1 MTAEKKR
8 EITGWVSLFTL
19 IVMFSGLLKNH
30 PTLRALDFSYLL
42 GTFGKISEGAD
53 FAGKGGIGTRQGFL
67 VALTLVPSL
76 MLSSGLIAVAQ
87 ELGALEA
94 AAKFFKPILKPIM
107 GIPGVAGLAF
117 VSSFTSSDIGAVMTK
132 ELYDDKY
139 ITDEERAIFV
149 SYQYAAS
156 AVVTNTI
163 SAGGPLLSIS
173 LLPRG
178 GIILIQLVVKIMGAN
193 IIRFM
198 IYKNR
203 NKVTEG
209 EVQYG

>member
-94 AAKFFKPILKPIM
+94 AAKFFKPIL
-107 GIPGVAGLAF
+107 GIPGVAGLDF

-173 LLPRG
+173 LLPLG

>member
-42 GTFGKISEGAD
+42 GTL
-53 FAGKGGIGTRQGFL
+53 GGIGTRQGFL

-173 LLPRG
+173 LLPLG